1 MKIEYDRYAKAL
13 YIRLQEKERSRTV
26 EINENLNLDMDEKGN
41 LIGIEILNPEDYP
54 VEKILKPVVEEYT
67 EKDAEIVEIKKEHSN
82 I

>member
-1 MKIEYDRYAKAL
+1 MKIEYDYYAKAL
-13 YIRLQEKERSRTV
+13 YIRLQEKDAKRTV

-54 VEKILKPVVEEYT
+54 LEKILKPIVEEYT
-67 EKDAEIVEIKKEHSN
+67 EKDAENIEIEKQHTN

>member
-41 LIGIEILNPEDYP
+41 LVGIEILNPEDYP
-54 VEKILKPVVEEYT
+54 VEKILRPVVEEYT
-67 EKDAEIVEIKKEHSN
+67 EKDAEIVEVKKEHAH

>member
-1 MKIEYDRYAKAL
+1 MKVEYDRYAKAL

-54 VEKILKPVVEEYT
+54 VEKILKPIVEEYT
-67 EKDAEIVEIKKEHSN
+67 EKDAEIVEIKKEHAN